1 MGCRRNPF
9 CILGRDHAER
19 KCRTAEDPDEQP
31 SEPTG
36 ADNNANTEGGSIAQG
51 QIINLVVV
59 KPNKSARC
67 GVVMASNE
75 ETGMTYIRS
84 VTRGGLFESAG
95 ARENDFL
102 MSIDGEEVTGSKM
115 AAALLGGADGRFEVM
130 IERSGPMW
138 VSESVEAVLA
148 KADNTL
154 DHGNHELGVIMG
166 QTLPT
171 TTINACV
178 DAASSDEPAADM
190 SDVDA
195 SKESNS
201 TALVVSGTEG
211 VRDLSAA
218 ALRPSGVLASWEE
231 HEAYIREVLP
241 KMRSLNVSS
250 SGTSTC
256 NTDNAAGDGGGGVDN
271 NGDDV
276 AAVPGEYQPPAP
288 RWRSE
293 KPPNW
298 QPWPVELR
306 ERLSMMGERLEM
318 LDERL
323 LEAKEQWQAEYIGEE
338 AVRRR
343 DGMEEL
349 PPEAIYGKE
358 KIEEQEVVVET
369 MYGKLVRA
377 VAMSCED
384 PELTALLTEAEEAA
398 AEEEETSEQQRVVD
412 QVD

>member
-51 QIINLVVV
+51 QIVTLFVV
-59 KPNKSARC
+59 KPERSAKV

-171 TTINACV
+171 TTFNACV

-195 SKESNS
+195 SKAFPVSLSSNYGQTFS
-201 TALVVSGTEG
+201 N
-211 VRDLSAA
+211 
-218 ALRPSGVLASWEE
+218 RP
-231 HEAYIREVLP
+231 RN
-241 KMRSLNVSS
+241 RSK
-250 SGTSTC
+250 T
-256 NTDNAAGDGGGGVDN
+256 
-271 NGDDV
+271 
-276 AAVPGEYQPPAP
+276 Y
-288 RWRSE
+288 
-293 KPPNW
+293 
-298 QPWPVELR
+298 
-306 ERLSMMGERLEM
+306 
-318 LDERL
+318 
-323 LEAKEQWQAEYIGEE
+323 AK
-338 AVRRR
+338 
-343 DGMEEL
+343 
-349 PPEAIYGKE
+349 
-358 KIEEQEVVVET
+358 
-369 MYGKLVRA
+369 
-377 VAMSCED
+377 
-384 PELTALLTEAEEAA
+384 
-398 AEEEETSEQQRVVD
+398 
-412 QVD
+412 